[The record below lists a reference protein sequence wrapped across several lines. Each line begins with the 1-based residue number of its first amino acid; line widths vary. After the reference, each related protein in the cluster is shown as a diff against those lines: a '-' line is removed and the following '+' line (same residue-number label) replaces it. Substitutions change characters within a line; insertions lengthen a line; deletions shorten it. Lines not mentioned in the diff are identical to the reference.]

1 MSRLSDSRISHLAH
15 LVLASLTKAKLAEL
29 PSEGRALTET
39 KQILQEFFHFEDQLD
54 DAVRQKISTLSRH
67 VPPGSR
73 EWDVLYRKYY
83 EEESRKH
90 RR

>member
-1 MSRLSDSRISHLAH
+1 MSRLSESRISHLAH
-15 LVLASLTKAKLAEL
+15 LVLESLRRAKLAEFS
-29 PSEGRALTET
+29 SEGRALAET
-39 KQILQEFFHFEDQLD
+39 KLVLQEFFNFEDQLD
-54 DAVRQKISTLSRH
+54 DAVRQKIASLSRH

-73 EWDVLYRKYY
+73 EWDVLYRKYH

>member
-15 LVLASLTKAKLAEL
+15 LVLDSLTKSKLAEF
-29 PSEGRALTET
+29 PAEGRSLTET
-39 KQILQEFFHFEDQLD
+39 KQILQQFFQFEDQLD
-54 DAVRQKISTLSRH
+54 DAVRQKIATLSRH
-67 VPPGSR
+67 IPPGSW

>member
-15 LVLASLTKAKLAEL
+15 LVLDSLTKSKLAEF
-29 PSEGRALTET
+29 PAEGRSLTET
-39 KQILQEFFHFEDQLD
+39 KQILQQFFQFEDQLD
-54 DAVRQKISTLSRH
+54 DAVRQKIATLSRH
-67 VPPGSR
+67 IPPGSR
-73 EWDVLYRKYY
+73 EWDVLYRKYH

>member
-15 LVLASLTKAKLAEL
+15 LVLDSLTKSKLAEF
-29 PSEGRALTET
+29 PAEGRSLTET
-39 KQILQEFFHFEDQLD
+39 KQILQQFFQFEDQLD
-54 DAVRQKISTLSRH
+54 DAVRQKIATLSRH
-67 VPPGSR
+67 IPPGSR

>member
-1 MSRLSDSRISHLAH
+1 M
-15 LVLASLTKAKLAEL
+15 
-29 PSEGRALTET
+29 
-39 KQILQEFFHFEDQLD
+39 
-54 DAVRQKISTLSRH
+54 RQKISTLSRH

>member
-1 MSRLSDSRISHLAH
+1 MRCARRSH
-15 LVLASLTKAKLAEL
+15 
-29 PSEGRALTET
+29 PCPG
-39 KQILQEFFHFEDQLD
+39 
-54 DAVRQKISTLSRH
+54 H

-73 EWDVLYRKYY
+73 EWDVLYRKYH